1 MLREN
6 AEDQEESSPTS
17 HPTDNTVTSE
27 HLTLCYI
34 EKIFSFSANVQHHA
48 VA

>member
-1 MLREN
+1 MLRED
-6 AEDQEESSPTS
+6 AEDQEESSLTS
-17 HPTDNTVTSE
+17 HSIDSTATSE

-34 EKIFSFSANVQHHA
+34 EKIFSFPANVQHHA